1 MSTLQRVIEHFGL
14 TVAHYGFRP
23 GETPKEAD
31 LRRAVKDRPAAGL
44 ILTTTQ
50 VAAALDAQEPAERDQ
65 TASAVAERVMVL
77 VKDALMMREGMVHD
91 DPGPGA
97 EIAIAVAVLVATDR
111 MNSRLLTALV
121 CPEAPPGP

>member
-14 TVAHYGFRP
+14 TVANYGFRP

-31 LRRAVKDRPAAGL
+31 LRRAVKAGQAAGL
-44 ILTTTQ
+44 ILTTAQ

-65 TASAVAERVMVL
+65 TSDAVAGRVMAWVRE
-77 VKDALMMREGMVHD
+77 ALMMREGMVHD

-97 EIAIAVAVLVATDR
+97 EMAIAVAALVATDR

-121 CPEAPPGP
+121 CPEAPPEP